1 MTLIRSS
8 RVRIDTELLDAL
20 STPASQQSYADDPR
34 AFVRIDHSLRTY
46 WHTLFDVCPGLL
58 RLSGPDGQSIFRPF
72 MAWAAEQ
79 GICFDWSYYLW
90 VYIWLRQSEF
100 RDRLDGDLRL
110 SLMAAAAA
118 RWATFDRST
127 AAVLALGCKETQG
140 LVCGFKSCALDASVT
155 VEYLELEKTIASPD
169 GLFGFF
175 TLLRPEIDRF
185 PGWYPIPK

>member
-8 RVRIDTELLDAL
+8 RVRIDSELLDAL
-20 STPASQQSYADDPR
+20 SAPASQQNYADDSR

-58 RLSGPDGQSIFRPF
+58 RLSGPDGQRIFRPF
-72 MAWAAEQ
+72 MEWAAEHRLSLN
-79 GICFDWSYYLW
+79 WSYYLW

-118 RWATFDRST
+118 RWATFDRSK
-127 AAVLALGCKETQG
+127 AATVALGCVEMQG
-140 LVCGFKSCALDASVT
+140 LVCGFKSCALDASVA
-155 VEYLELEKTIASPD
+155 VEYLELEKTIAPPN

-175 TLLRPEIDRF
+175 ALSGPEIDRF